1 MYPRGPL
8 TACGALALLLG
19 ASVYH
24 ILTTTFRGQ
33 CRYNEQRMLSQSRR
47 HGDVGAQDLCLG
59 PSEDGMDPGLPSQRI
74 AFSPQSASPAV
85 LTKTL

>member
-1 MYPRGPL
+1 MRVTVYPCGPL

-33 CRYNEQRMLSQSRR
+33 CRYNEQSYHTAGGMETRR
-47 HGDVGAQDLCLG
+47 AQDLCLG
-59 PSEDGMDPGLPSQRI
+59 PSEDGMDPGLRS
-74 AFSPQSASPAV
+74 
-85 LTKTL
+85 